1 MLVDARIQAFLDYFN
16 QLSNSNLSSTQA
28 IYHKEVQFIDPVHQI
43 QGRDQL
49 ISYLE
54 HGYQRLNYAKFTAEQ
69 AAVTGNQGFLS
80 WQMCL
85 SHPAI
90 GKGKEITVHGCSAL
104 RWQDEQIIY
113 HRDYYDLTEMVY
125 QHIPVVSW
133 LTGKVRQKMA
143 DK

>member
-16 QLSNSNLSSTQA
+16 QLSSSSMNSTET
-28 IYHKEVQFIDPVHQI
+28 IYHPQVEFIDPVQQI
-43 QGRDQL
+43 IGREAL
-49 ISYLE
+49 ISYLK

-69 AAVTGNQGFLS
+69 AAVSGDTGFLS
-80 WQMCL
+80 WQMRF

-90 GKGKEITVHGCSAL
+90 GNGKEIGVCGCSAL

-125 QHIPVVSW
+125 QHLPVIGW
-133 LTGKVRQKMA
+133 LTAKVRQKMA

>member
-1 MLVDARIQAFLDYFN
+1 MLVDPRIQAFLDYFN

-43 QGRDQL
+43 HGRDQL

-69 AAVTGNQGFLS
+69 AAVTDNQGFLS

-90 GKGKEITVHGCSAL
+90 GKGKEIVVYGCSAL
-104 RWQDEQIIY
+104 RWHEDQIIY

-125 QHIPVVSW
+125 QHIPVISW